1 MRPTIGTVEE
11 IAGFLA
17 RFPPYDTLGRDDL
30 LRIAAAVTL
39 RSYPAGTDILIE
51 DGPPAAG
58 LFVIRSG
65 SAELRHQDE
74 VVDILEPGETFG
86 HPSLLTGMAAA
97 FTVRSHEDA
106 TCYLIGPEQALEV
119 ELDELQHWDR
129 APSNP
134 ATSLESDSCEAMLSA
149 SRSASFAGSYSPAAA
164 RACPRAAKRRAR

>member
-1 MRPTIGTVEE
+1 MGPKTGTMEE

-74 VVDILEPGETFG
+74 VVDILEPGEDDIVEVALEG
-86 HPSLLTGMAAA
+86 VDHIIRHPREIYFA
-97 FTVRSHEDA
+97 EDA
-106 TCYLIGPEQALEV
+106 GRFISLDTQPELTRQR
-119 ELDELQHWDR
+119 D
-129 APSNP
+129 
-134 ATSLESDSCEAMLSA
+134 
-149 SRSASFAGSYSPAAA
+149 
-164 RACPRAAKRRAR
+164 

>member
-39 RSYPAGTDILIE
+39 RPPPPATDILIE
-51 DGPPAAG
+51 DGPRAAG

-74 VVDILEPGETFG
+74 VVDILEPAETFG
-86 HPSLLTGMAAA
+86 PPSLLTGMAAA

-106 TCYLIGPEQALEV
+106 TCCLIGPEQALEV
-119 ELDELQHWDR
+119 LGRPAGAIFVARTMRERLTRTGHTVDGLPEVRTVRLRHLEKG
-129 APSNP
+129 APLLRTP
-134 ATSLESDSCEAMLSA
+134 
-149 SRSASFAGSYSPAAA
+149 
-164 RACPRAAKRRAR
+164 KR